1 MNLSILFLLFVQ
13 TVGLNQQLDTNIV
26 ILESDSDTLSVQT
39 VMIDTLFNLPDTITN
54 DSMLRNIFYP
64 FYQIKQQHIESEIRI
79 KRSNL
84 PTIKEISNR
93 KPNQRQWKFWV
104 ICFILI
110 YIAFVRIANP
120 NNFKVFMIS
129 VFNLKLSQ
137 KIWSDQKGIFGF
149 VTVQLFTVFLLVGSL
164 FIYNLLES
172 SNKILD
178 ENYFGQ
184 FMLIFGI
191 LIIVYLLKFLLHTIL
206 AYLLKVPLMGLSFV
220 YNTVFVNSFVA
231 LSVFPLV
238 IFLLYNNSYVYF
250 TIISQTIIGLFFVSI
265 FYRMTR
271 IYLLGNQ
278 LFNLPRFYLFIYLC
292 ALEVLPWF
300 VIVKIINTYQI

>member
-1 MNLSILFLLFVQ
+1 MNTALLFLLFLQ
-13 TVGLNQQLDTNIV
+13 SFGFAQQLDSNELKSV
-26 ILESDSDTLSVQT
+26 SDSDTASIQVIMQ
-39 VMIDTLFNLPDTITN
+39 DSLFSLPDTITN
-54 DSMLRNIFYP
+54 DSTLRNIFYP
-64 FYQIKQQHIESEIRI
+64 FYQIKQNNIESEIRI

-84 PTIKEISNR
+84 PTIKEISSR
-93 KPNQRQWKFWV
+93 RHNQRQWKFWV
-104 ICFILI
+104 ICFILV
-110 YIAFVRIANP
+110 YVAFVRIANP

-149 VTVQLFTVFLLVGSL
+149 VTVQLFTIFLLIGSL
-164 FIYNLLES
+164 FTYSLLES
-172 SNKILD
+172 SNRILN
-178 ENYFGQ
+178 ENYFWQ

-191 LIIVYLLKFLLHTIL
+191 LIMVYFLKFLLHTIL

-220 YNTVFVNSFVA
+220 YNTVFVNSFFA
-231 LSVFPLV
+231 LSIFPLV
-238 IFLLYNNSYVYF
+238 IFLLYNNSYILF
-250 TIISQTIIGLFFVSI
+250 TIISQTIIGLFFVSV
-265 FYRMTR
+265 FYRMIR

-300 VIVKIINTYQI
+300 VIIKVINTYQI